1 MMSVRLKKLALTLVV
16 ITILTLAL
24 TTIRIAFSEDEK
36 AKIDLFTQKE
46 PYDGKGS
53 NAPSDAF
60 SPDELVILYAHVMY
74 NETPLQNLLVA
85 FYVRAPNNAFFFLS
99 ERTNASGIAAINFT
113 IPWPCTDISVV
124 FGEWYALASALVG
137 NTVIKDSLTFKVG
150 WLVELVSI
158 RTIDENL
165 TYRLSFGIGGDVG
178 LEIALRSIAKVVK
191 TATIAI
197 TIQDELDVPV
207 SSYAIYDFKVQPNG
221 KIVFLYCKLNIPKW
235 AYIGEATILVS
246 ALTNPVNESGY
257 PYCPAVSTKFYIT
270 PYTPLAVS
278 FHDVAV
284 VDVTLSAKDIEIGQI
299 LNIGV
304 LVQNEGTENESFSVK
319 AYYNNSI
326 IREVPV
332 TLGPYSFVNLNFTL
346 DTTGIAP
353 GKYIVSASIF
363 PLENEA
369 DLTDN
374 TLVDGEVEVRP
385 KLPIIIHDIAIVNV
399 KTSSNIVFIGDLL
412 QINVSIINKG
422 TAIETFN
429 VEVYY
434 NLSLIEMR
442 TVNNFEPGAYHTL
455 IFVWNTSAV
464 SEGIY
469 QISAFAPL
477 VNDDNILDNWFVN
490 GLVQVVKPPKIQYFL
505 KIRTEPENV
514 TTILGEGWY
523 EVDTSVN
530 LTAPYIVP
538 TSAGIR
544 YLFLYWD
551 VDGVSYGLGVNT
563 IAVVMDG
570 NHTATAHYVM
580 QYYLTVQS
588 PYGTSGGAGW
598 YNAGSVAYAT
608 LNLGLLEHG
617 NGTRRVFTGWGG
629 DASGVLYNQ
638 SNPILMDG
646 PKTAIA
652 LWKTQFYLSVRVDP
666 AGITTVPG
674 EGWYDAGV
682 NVVLSA
688 PHVAGYHFSNWD
700 INGVSQGSG
709 VSVITVLMDSP
720 KTATARY
727 VKEVTP
733 WAWFL
738 PEWFYWLL
746 LLLLLLLIILLLILY
761 YRRRRKEAGEFHSGW
776 TAWYYRYNLREDRKI
791 G

>member
-1 MMSVRLKKLALTLVV
+1 MMSARLKKLALTFVV
-16 ITILTLAL
+16 ITILALAL
-24 TTIRIAFSEDEK
+24 TTIRIAISEDEK

-85 FYVRAPNNAFFFLS
+85 FYVRAPNNASFFLS

-113 IPWPCTDISVV
+113 IPWPCTDVSVV

-137 NTVIKDSLTFKVG
+137 NTVIKDSLTFRVG

-165 TYRLSFGIGGDVG
+165 TYRLSFGIGGAVG
-178 LEIALRSIAKVVK
+178 LEIALRNIAKVLK

-207 SSYAIYDFKVQPNG
+207 SSYTLYNFKAQPNG

-235 AYIGEATILVS
+235 AHIGEATIFVS
-246 ALTNPVNESGY
+246 ALTKPVNESGY
-257 PYCPAVSTKFYIT
+257 PYCPTISTKFYIA
-270 PYTPLAVS
+270 PYSPLAVS
-278 FHDVAV
+278 FHDIAV
-284 VDVTLSAKDIEIGQI
+284 VDITLSAKDIEIGQT

-304 LVQNEGTENESFSVK
+304 LVQNEGTENESFKVN
-319 AYYNNSI
+319 AYYNDSL
-326 IREVPV
+326 IREVLV
-332 TLGPYSFVNLNFTL
+332 TLNPYSCVNLNFTL
-346 DTTGIAP
+346 DTTSIAP
-353 GKYIVSASIF
+353 GKYIISASIF

-374 TLVDGEVEVRP
+374 TLVNGEVEVRP

-434 NLSLIEMR
+434 NLSLIEIR
-442 TVNNFEPGAYHTL
+442 TINNFEPGAYQTL
-455 IFVWNTSAV
+455 IFVWNTSMM
-464 SEGIY
+464 SEGVY

-477 VNDDNILDNWFVN
+477 INDDNILDNQFVN
-490 GLVQVVKPPKIQYFL
+490 GLVQVIKAPKIQYFL

-514 TTILGEGWY
+514 TAILGEGWY
-523 EVDTSVN
+523 EFDTSVN

-538 TSAGIR
+538 TFGVR

-570 NHTATAHYVM
+570 NHTATAHYVL

-588 PYGTSGGAGW
+588 PYGTPGGAGW

-617 NGTRRVFTGWGG
+617 NGTRRVFTSWGG
-629 DASGVLYNQ
+629 DASGMFYNQ

-666 AGITTVPG
+666 AGIATVPG

-720 KTATARY
+720 RTATAHY
-727 VKEVTP
+727 AKEVTP